1 MLNAVND
8 PKAQRQAALNDL
20 DRYIC
25 GQKGGRQLLTTDLE
39 QYKEREVTNGWHIP
53 SSDTQPIALD
63 IVVDGDFPYS
73 APRVALPKKGPGGPL
88 EWPHVES
95 DGVLCLFPDQATIPS
110 RYPVD
115 VTKAVLNE
123 ALELVKNCRNGDII
137 DDFRDEFLSYWN
149 IEIDKNA
156 PLFISLITPNGPSR
170 HVIAWHSN
178 ATYVCADN
186 RDTLDGWLTRLR
198 GKKPNNDSMFQ
209 KGVLVWLPQPMIP
222 SEYPSN
228 AIDVNSLVKEHAPD
242 ALELFRDCVA
252 TDPNSLD
259 VIFGAPTE
267 HGICF
272 AAVRL
277 LRPSS
282 KEIMKGFR
290 SGHIPSGVLTSRYL
304 GKSKIMRSKV
314 CRADHNWV
322 HGRDQDI
329 HQHSLKKSR
338 VLVLGCGAIG
348 SSVARLLAQSG
359 INNLTLVDHQ
369 SFDWPNAS
377 RHILGASAFQKNKAI
392 ELAETLRYDF
402 PHLTGIEGCSVKFGL
417 SASATDL
424 VNSLS
429 SFDLIISATG
439 RWEVDTLLNDLQK
452 SQVDIPPVVYAWLE
466 PRAAAAHALMIP
478 QSSDSASLCC
488 GFKENGELL
497 LPVVNWPDD
506 EPLLQ
511 EPACGAVFSP
521 FGPVELTWAH
531 ALVSEIALGTLMQSI
546 VSPTCHTWIGQRG
559 TVEDSGGCWNPEW
572 CDLIGDPSQGGIV
585 VRREWKRSPDCPV
598 CNIFATT

>member
-1 MLNAVND
+1 MPNAVND
-8 PKAQRQAALNDL
+8 PKAQRQSALDDL
-20 DRYIC
+20 DQYMC
-25 GQKGGRQLLTTDLE
+25 GQKGGRQLLSTDLE
-39 QYKEREVTNGWHIP
+39 QYKERGVTHGWHIP

-63 IVVDGDFPYS
+63 IVVDGNFPYS
-73 APRVALPKKGPGGPL
+73 AARVALPKKGSGVPP

-95 DGVLCLFPDQATIPS
+95 DGVLCLFSEQTTISPQH
-110 RYPVD
+110 PVN
-115 VTKAVLNE
+115 VTKTVLNE
-123 ALELVKNCRNGDII
+123 ALELVENCRNGDII

-149 IEIDKNA
+149 IGTDKNA
-156 PLFISLITPNGPSR
+156 PLFISLITPNGSSR
-170 HVIAWHSN
+170 HVIVWYGN
-178 ATYVCADN
+178 TMCVCADN

-222 SEYPSN
+222 SEYPN
-228 AIDVNSLVKEHAPD
+228 LAIDVNSLVKEHAPD

-252 TDPNSLD
+252 ADPKSLD

-272 AAVRL
+272 AAVTL

-290 SGHIPSGVLTSRYL
+290 SGHIPSDVLISRYL

-322 HGRDQDI
+322 HGRDQDVR
-329 HQHSLKKSR
+329 QNDLKKYR

-348 SSVARLLAQSG
+348 GSVARLLAQSG
-359 INNLTLVDHQ
+359 INHLTLVDHQ

-377 RHILGASAFQKNKAI
+377 RHILGVSAFQKNKAI
-392 ELAETLRYDF
+392 ELAETLQHDF
-402 PHLTGIEGCSVKFGL
+402 PHLTGVEGHPVEFGL
-417 SASATDL
+417 SATDL
-424 VNSLS
+424 INSLS
-429 SFDLIISATG
+429 SFDLIVSATG
-439 RWEVDTLLNDLQK
+439 RWEVNTLLNDLQK
-452 SQVDIPPVVYAWLE
+452 NQVNIPPVVYAWLE
-466 PRAAAAHALMIP
+466 PRAAAAHALMIS
-478 QSSDSASLCC
+478 QSSDSACLRC
-488 GFKENGELL
+488 GFKESGGLL

-531 ALVSEIALGTLMQSI
+531 ALVSEIALGTLMQSVI
-546 VSPTCHTWIGQRG
+546 SPTCHTWVGQRN
-559 TVEDSGGCWNPEW
+559 TVEDSGGFWNPEW
-572 CDLIGDPSQGGIV
+572 CDLIGDPGQGGIV
-585 VRREWKRSPDCPV
+585 VRREWKHLPDCPV
-598 CNIFATT
+598 CNISATT

>member
-1 MLNAVND
+1 MPNAVND
-8 PKAQRQAALNDL
+8 PRAQRQSALNDL
-20 DRYIC
+20 DRYMC
-25 GQKGGRQLLTTDLE
+25 GPKGGMRLLTEDLE
-39 QYKEREVTNGWHIP
+39 QYKGRSVTHGWRIP

-63 IVVDGDFPYS
+63 VVVDGNFPYS
-73 APRVALPKKGPGGPL
+73 APRVALPEKGPGGPL

-110 RYPVD
+110 RYPVN
-115 VTKAVLNE
+115 VTETVLDE
-123 ALELVKNCRNGDII
+123 ALELVKDCRNGDIT

-149 IEIDKNA
+149 IETDKNA
-156 PLFISLITPNGPSR
+156 PLFISMIAPNGPSR
-170 HVIAWHSN
+170 QVIVWHSKGM
-178 ATYVCADN
+178 YVCADN
-186 RDTLDGWLTRLR
+186 RDTLDGWLTRPR

-228 AIDVNSLVKEHAPD
+228 ATDVNSLVKRYAPD
-242 ALELFRDCVA
+242 ALKLLHEGVA
-252 TDPNSLD
+252 TNPKSLD
-259 VIFGAPTE
+259 VIFGTSTE

-277 LRPSS
+277 LRPSD

-290 SGHIPSGVLTSRYL
+290 LGNIAKDVLISRYL
-304 GKSKIMRSKV
+304 GTSKTMRSKV
-314 CRADHNWV
+314 YRADHNWI
-322 HGRDQDI
+322 HGRDQDVR
-329 HQHSLKKSR
+329 QNNLKKSR

-348 SSVARLLAQSG
+348 GSVARLLAQSG
-359 INNLTLVDHQ
+359 INNLTIVDYQ
-369 SFDWPNAS
+369 SFDWPNVS

-392 ELAETLRYDF
+392 ELAETLQHDF
-402 PHLTGIEGCSVKFGL
+402 PHLTGIEGHQVKFDL
-417 SASATDL
+417 SATDL
-424 VNSLS
+424 INSLP

-439 RWEVDTLLNDLQK
+439 RWEADTLLNDLQR

-466 PRAAAAHALMIP
+466 PHATVAHALMIP
-478 QSSDSASLCC
+478 QSSDSACLCC
-488 GFKENGELL
+488 GFKESGVPL

-506 EPLLQ
+506 EPLNQ
-511 EPACGAVFSP
+511 EPACGAVFSS

-546 VSPTCHTWIGQRG
+546 VNPTCHTWIGQRN
-559 TVEDSGGCWNPEW
+559 TVENSGGCWNPEW
-572 CDLIGDPSQGGIV
+572 CDLIGYPGQGGIV

-598 CNIFATT
+598 CNISAAT